1 MLFRFGSIS
10 IKLLI
15 PLAYLIS
22 CVLRSNQSIFS
33 SVPNPCNLP
42 FFSTILSSFGELS
55 AGFLELIS
63 RIRQKKNMPYYRNS
77 TFNESLSTHTGI
89 TRIQRRHKNITIKH
103 LVIIS
108 GISLSNYIIT
118 FLTFYYER
126 NPSLT
131 KYNLQYE
138 FKFIGIIYVS
148 FLCVKLLKQDFQK
161 HHILSLIVIGV
172 CLLCVGLVNIL
183 SIKDFDS
190 GYIKSF
196 FILLVCD
203 MYFSSKHCLE
213 RWLMHSQFISPFLL
227 LFIEGIFS
235 FIIGIS
241 SFVTLPYI
249 PCFGQFC
256 EGNGSKAMFN
266 FKFFKEDI
274 TVDSGRIIYFIFFYL
289 FSFSIELFMELTIL
303 YFSPAYRPI
312 FDVIGTVCGLFFTL
326 KVNANPL
333 IFSVKL
339 FFYLIIV
346 LCCLIFNE
354 ILIVKAWGLDEGIK
368 GVIAKRGDTEYT
380 KCKEDIQ
387 QLARIEKEERER
399 SVKNEEIA

>member
-1 MLFRFGSIS
+1 MLFSFGSIS

-22 CVLRSNQSIFS
+22 CVLRSNQGTFS
-33 SVPNPCNLP
+33 SVPKTYNLP
-42 FFSTILSSFGELS
+42 FFSTILSAFGQLS

-63 RIRQKKNMPYYRNS
+63 RTRQKKDNIDYRNS
-77 TFNESLSTHTGI
+77 MSNESFSTNTLI
-89 TRIQRRHKNITIKH
+89 TRIQRKHKNITIKY
-103 LVIIS
+103 LIIIY
-108 GISLSNYIIT
+108 GISLSNYIIS
-118 FLTFYYER
+118 FVTFYHEQ
-126 NPSLT
+126 NSSLK

-183 SIKDFDS
+183 SIEELDMN
-190 GYIKSF
+190 YLKSF
-196 FILLVCD
+196 FILLGCD
-203 MYFSSKHCLE
+203 MYYSSKHCLE
-213 RWLMHSQFISPFLL
+213 RWLMHSEFISPFLL

-235 FIIGIS
+235 IIIGLC
-241 SFVTLPYI
+241 SFFILSYI
-249 PCFGQFC
+249 PCFGEFC
-256 EGNGSKAMFN
+256 QGNGSSKMFFFVT
-266 FKFFKEDI
+266 FKDDI
-274 TVDSGRIIYFIFFYL
+274 TANSGRIIYFIFFYL
-289 FSFSIELFMELTIL
+289 FSLSIEVFMELTIL

-312 FDVIGTVCGLFFTL
+312 FDVIGTVCVLFFTL
-326 KVNANPL
+326 NENANPL
-333 IFSVKL
+333 IFCGKL

-368 GVIAKRGDTEYT
+368 GVITKRADTEYT
-380 KCKEDIQ
+380 KCKEDIEK
-387 QLARIEKEERER
+387 LGREEKERREE
-399 SVKNEEIA
+399 NEEIV

>member
-1 MLFRFGSIS
+1 M
-10 IKLLI
+10 
-15 PLAYLIS
+15 
-22 CVLRSNQSIFS
+22 
-33 SVPNPCNLP
+33 
-42 FFSTILSSFGELS
+42 
-55 AGFLELIS
+55 
-63 RIRQKKNMPYYRNS
+63 
-77 TFNESLSTHTGI
+77 
-89 TRIQRRHKNITIKH
+89 
-103 LVIIS
+103 
-108 GISLSNYIIT
+108 
-118 FLTFYYER
+118 
-126 NPSLT
+126 
-131 KYNLQYE
+131 
-138 FKFIGIIYVS
+138 S

-161 HHILSLIVIGV
+161 HHILSLIVLGV

-274 TVDSGRIIYFIFFYL
+274 TADSGRIIYFIFFYL